1 MVVKE
6 IYMMDKEILY
16 IWWLRKFYIDL
27 RKLIC

>member
-16 IWWLRKFYIDL
+16 IWWLRKFYIDIG
-27 RKLIC
+27 KLIC